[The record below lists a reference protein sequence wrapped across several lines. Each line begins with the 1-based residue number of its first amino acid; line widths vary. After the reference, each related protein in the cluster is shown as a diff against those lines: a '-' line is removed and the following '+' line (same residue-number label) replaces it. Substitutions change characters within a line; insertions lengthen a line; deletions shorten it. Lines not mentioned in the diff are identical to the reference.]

1 MQSSSQKTRKR
12 RRSARAF
19 AWFLAVASLLCATF
33 VAAAA
38 YYVMRPT
45 KLRIAVPVEEVRSLG
60 VVAGTF
66 ARNRDPVRLSIAE
79 TADEPTAI
87 ESVMSKK
94 AELAVARSDATLPA
108 DLMAVAILRKEFLV
122 IWSAPHPAPTGKS
135 SNKKIEDIKQLS
147 GRRVAV
153 LGGGADGALF
163 KLALREAGVAA
174 DRVEIA
180 GTPSDATESAIRDA
194 RNDAFVA
201 VGGLTSKALTDA
213 IALTARLRGE
223 PRVLA
228 IEGSEAISKKFPGLA
243 SSEIPSNTF
252 GPSPPRPSDAV
263 ETLSVD
269 KLIVAPKRLD
279 GPSVV
284 ALSRQLFE
292 NRPALLREAPSLAS
306 LEKPDTD
313 KDSPVPPHP
322 GAAAYIEG
330 SDRTFLERYSDL
342 IWAAVLLLSGLGSS
356 GAWLRSYLKREER
369 DQYLKARDR
378 VLELVTSARAAADD
392 ESLAAL
398 QRQADDILERTL
410 EYFEDGAI
418 GNASL
423 LALGLVL
430 EQFHY
435 AVSDR
440 RQAMAQAGWH
450 AVPPTSRPGPA
461 AASRP

>member
-1 MQSSSQKTRKR
+1 
-12 RRSARAF
+12 
-19 AWFLAVASLLCATF
+19 
-33 VAAAA
+33 
-38 YYVMRPT
+38 
-45 KLRIAVPVEEVRSLG
+45 
-60 VVAGTF
+60 
-66 ARNRDPVRLSIAE
+66 
-79 TADEPTAI
+79 
-87 ESVMSKK
+87 MSKK

-108 DLMAVAILRKEFLV
+108 DLTAVAILRKEFLV
-122 IWSAPHPAPTGKS
+122 IWSAPHPAPTV
-135 SNKKIEDIKQLS
+135 KIEDIKQLS

-153 LGGGADGALF
+153 LGGGADGAFF

-174 DRVEIA
+174 DKVEIA
-180 GTPSDATESAIRDA
+180 DTPLEETERAIRDA

-243 SSEIPSNTF
+243 SAEIPSNTF
-252 GPSPPRPSDAV
+252 GHSPPRPSDAV

-313 KDSPVPPHP
+313 KDAPVPPHP
-322 GAAAYIEG
+322 GAAAYIES

-423 LALGLVL
+423 LAFGLVL

-450 AVPPTSRPGPA
+450 AVLP
-461 AASRP
+461 ASRPSPAGAARP